1 MEFEQRCRR
10 VTEIACRMFDFAT
23 ISSACQLEVSQAEEA
38 AFRSHLSP
46 GSGLWPIVT
55 SGAVKGVSSEEDVA
69 KIARTLASQTVVS
82 AAKVLSAACVV
93 FGHSIVDDIFSE
105 SCAFAIECDP
115 KGWADEL
122 DHDRR
127 IPLHEIRELG
137 ADGVLHKEL
146 KRLAAQLR
154 EKSLPNRADILFRHV
169 PIAQHSQSSKSDPD
183 YFRLSTLKEL
193 DELRHDIVHRGGV
206 PRVDVSKTVNHVGF
220 LQEAASTAVRTLC
233 NTYACGIQNKY
244 MEELLSRS

>member
-1 MEFEQRCRR
+1 VVILLTKVGREMEFEQRCRR
-10 VTEIACRMFDFAT
+10 VTEIACRVLDFAT

-46 GSGLWPIVT
+46 GSWLWPIVT
-55 SGAVKGVSSEEDVA
+55 SGVVKGVSSEEDVA

-93 FGHSIVDDIFSE
+93 FGHSIVDDIFSQ

-115 KGWADEL
+115 
-122 DHDRR
+122 
-127 IPLHEIRELG
+127 
-137 ADGVLHKEL
+137 
-146 KRLAAQLR
+146 
-154 EKSLPNRADILFRHV
+154 N
-169 PIAQHSQSSKSDPD
+169 
-183 YFRLSTLKEL
+183 
-193 DELRHDIVHRGGV
+193 
-206 PRVDVSKTVNHVGF
+206 VSKTVNHVGF